1 MLFVP
6 KIRLCWVIL
15 RHLSILEIC
24 IKMLLGQGLKKWN
37 WFLDILFSI
46 TFILS
51 NYAEDINFKNI
62 IPQSTLKSIKYFS
75 HSDFFL
81 DSKKNLQFSL
91 FSHFIE
97 ASLSREC
104 KEEHFRIM
112 SLIEIQWR
120 LKGILFSMS
129 FCFKTASET
138 ST

>member
-1 MLFVP
+1 MIKRGIVNEELRIDSHMLRENGSCPLMPEEVCSLIKYFTSLMYFLLELSLFLLFVP

-62 IPQSTLKSIKYFS
+62 IPQSTLKSVKYFS
-75 HSDFFL
+75 HSDFF
-81 DSKKNLQFSL
+81 
-91 FSHFIE
+91 
-97 ASLSREC
+97 
-104 KEEHFRIM
+104 
-112 SLIEIQWR
+112 
-120 LKGILFSMS
+120 
-129 FCFKTASET
+129 
-138 ST
+138 